1 MLKQN
6 FKKVTASVTAADIL
20 NTQELASVEKSV
32 EDIIINDAEIVQADE
47 TVVDSYVC
55 PLSVNY
61 AELEAILSPLGESV
75 TDYVGDRLPEDEVKR
90 IEKDFKIYLTTKH
103 K

>member
-1 MLKQN
+1 MSKQN
-6 FKKVTASVTAADIL
+6 SKQDPL
-20 NTQELASVEKSV
+20 ELVV
-32 EDIIINDAEIVQADE
+32 NDAEVVQADETQADETQADE
-47 TVVDSYVC
+47 TVVDDYVC

-75 TDYVGDRLPEDEVKR
+75 TDYVGDRLPEEEVKR
-90 IEKDFKIYLTTKH
+90 IETDFEIYLTNK